1 MTEQKN
7 NMTGLVIFERP
18 IQIAN
23 NSIYGIVYNKRTEQ
37 RNTENGNNLADY
49 VSYLVGC
56 EKFLKNGGTIS
67 DDGKLWSY
75 PDGVHELMCNH
86 SLFRLLELLMRDIV
100 KIKTIEFDQPIEWN
114 EGEVDEDGSPCL
126 ILDRALIE
134 RYTNEQAEK

>member
-7 NMTGLVIFERP
+7 DMTGLVIFERP

-23 NSIYGIVYNKRTEQ
+23 NSIYGIIYDKKTEQ
-37 RNTENGNNLADY
+37 INTENVNYLSDF

-56 EKFLKNGGTIS
+56 ERFLKNGGLIS
-67 DDGKLWSY
+67 KDGKIWYY

-86 SLFRLLELLMRDIV
+86 SLFRLLDLLMRDIV